1 MAIHE
6 VYPGHHAQNVKTAVG
21 DLPVSAKVAG
31 FNGRATPLVEGIAHR
46 SEELLS
52 DLYGD
57 ALFPLFVRFRRLHTA
72 LRVQADLLLHHF
84 GGRRRRWRGCTWTGW
99 GSARVGARP
108 GPLPGAAPR
117 LHGLLLLRLPRAGR
131 PARGLAAR
139 GARVHRD
146 DVRLRLHTT
155 LEVARRA
162 LAARARDEGAEGCD
176 GAAFWGGFWHVLAS
190 FWGSIGGRRLG
201 GFPVVAAIFE
211 VATAVRFVFSALG
224 GGRRL
229 KGADD

>member
-1 MAIHE
+1 MMAIHE

-21 DLPVSAKVAG
+21 DLPISAKVAG

-84 GGRRRRWRGCTWTGW
+84 GRPAAEVARLYVDRLGFSPE
-99 GSARVGARP
+99 SARGQVHYQELHP
-108 GPLPGAAPR
+108 GYMVCYYYGY
-117 LHGLLLLRLPRAGR
+117 RA
-131 PARGLAAR
+131 LAA
-139 GARVHRD
+139 
-146 DVRLRLHTT
+146 LRAASPLAEREFTETTFACGYTT

-162 LAARARDEGAEGCD
+162 LAARARDEGAEG
-176 GAAFWGGFWHVLAS
+176 V
-190 FWGSIGGRRLG
+190 
-201 GFPVVAAIFE
+201 
-211 VATAVRFVFSALG
+211 
-224 GGRRL
+224 
-229 KGADD
+229 